1 MKRYISEI
9 FITDDNINEK
19 DWINLIY
26 AISNLNGLL
35 KKWTIYVRIKL
46 NKVQYYIE
54 TNKTLPTIINGQS
67 KFLIKQIEVKKNYED
82 EYKIRNYIIPYFTR
96 NNEQNIFDLYD
107 KNEIKYFRNL
117 TLTKIEIIPYKRDN
131 FVSFTYFY
139 FLNKN
144 NQIVKRR
151 GIFSIPFKLLSADF
165 SKQSRFFYSKE
176 SSQYLNI
183 KKSINVMRCE
193 NIDSIAKIDAF
204 PYLSE
209 NYYLNLENY
218 DFDRHSIIIGASGTG
233 KSKFISHFI
242 EKVKIYNERHEEKYK
257 IVLIDPHAS
266 IEKDIGGLEDSK
278 ILNFETIE
286 NSLDLFVNSKF
297 NIKTSTE
304 LILELC
310 KNLLSEIYNSKL
322 ERVLRYSIMLLLQK
336 DKFNFTTLRKLLLN
350 LEYRNKLLENEYG
363 ELPDNVVEF
372 FLTDFNELKT
382 KSYQEAI
389 SPILSFVDEMQE
401 LEVFRCQENLENLEN
416 IIKQN
421 FLSVFSLN
429 QIALGEKTTKTISG
443 FIMQQMMQLVQSYA
457 FKEHVIFIVDE
468 VSIVENSILRRF
480 LSEARKY
487 NLSLILTQQYFNQ
500 ISKELQTSIFAN
512 IINYYIFRLS
522 KIDAMTL
529 SGTLQMELP
538 ANSKISKNKIL
549 MQLNNRELIIRI
561 SSHGKILSAFKAKT
575 LDFTPMPKVIV
586 NQILSTN
593 IMKRENK
600 TNNENKRINIINFK
614 GDIDLKTIMRSQS
627 TSREELYNNG

>member
-1 MKRYISEI
+1 
-9 FITDDNINEK
+9 
-19 DWINLIY
+19 
-26 AISNLNGLL
+26 
-35 KKWTIYVRIKL
+35 
-46 NKVQYYIE
+46 
-54 TNKTLPTIINGQS
+54 
-67 KFLIKQIEVKKNYED
+67 
-82 EYKIRNYIIPYFTR
+82 
-96 NNEQNIFDLYD
+96 
-107 KNEIKYFRNL
+107 
-117 TLTKIEIIPYKRDN
+117 
-131 FVSFTYFY
+131 
-139 FLNKN
+139 
-144 NQIVKRR
+144 
-151 GIFSIPFKLLSADF
+151 
-165 SKQSRFFYSKE
+165 
-176 SSQYLNI
+176 
-183 KKSINVMRCE
+183 
-193 NIDSIAKIDAF
+193 
-204 PYLSE
+204 
-209 NYYLNLENY
+209 
-218 DFDRHSIIIGASGTG
+218 
-233 KSKFISHFI
+233 
-242 EKVKIYNERHEEKYK
+242 
-257 IVLIDPHAS
+257 
-266 IEKDIGGLEDSK
+266 
-278 ILNFETIE
+278 
-286 NSLDLFVNSKF
+286 
-297 NIKTSTE
+297 
-304 LILELC
+304 
-310 KNLLSEIYNSKL
+310 
-322 ERVLRYSIMLLLQK
+322 
-336 DKFNFTTLRKLLLN
+336 
-350 LEYRNKLLENEYG
+350 
-363 ELPDNVVEF
+363 
-372 FLTDFNELKT
+372 
-382 KSYQEAI
+382 
-389 SPILSFVDEMQE
+389 MQE

-614 GDIDLKTIMRSQS
+614 GDIDLKTIMQSQS